1 MSRLCL
7 LLAFAGVLAGAAAV
21 DDTATPVA
29 QPLGERACKGE
40 LQFGTEIAVR
50 DVRTATVVPDAIVFD
65 RRDGHVHA
73 TVKAGRYTWPKA
85 RCQIDVELRDSR
97 DTVLAS
103 SHAILESC
111 GEIISFPGVSHA
123 PFAFPLGR
131 EEALTEATHFVLRLL
146 PLVPVPRPVIGARPR
161 KASPGEATESSGE
174 ALSELRR
181 ELKGF
186 VCVEGSFS
194 HEGRTGVYAD
204 QLSLPKIITASGKSA
219 TAAVTFEQLVGDE
232 TVEVGTRIS
241 VTPVVTDDY
250 IELKGRLV
258 LTDVLDVHANRSEW
272 GDEWTYSIRKVVKEF
287 CIRQQDLRRRPPVY
301 LFLPEGNIELRLVAY
316 PCDGEGRLLEDGAGK

>member
-1 MSRLCL
+1 MGPTRFGYTAWESHKRGLTPRRLDAAPAESHIRVAGEGGDHTAATWSPVARQGCASVLESASQPWRSRKARSTGIVSRLCL

-181 ELKGF
+181 ELKGDWVLNTF
-186 VCVEGSFS
+186 
-194 HEGRTGVYAD
+194 
-204 QLSLPKIITASGKSA
+204 LSS
-219 TAAVTFEQLVGDE
+219 
-232 TVEVGTRIS
+232 
-241 VTPVVTDDY
+241 
-250 IELKGRLV
+250 
-258 LTDVLDVHANRSEW
+258 
-272 GDEWTYSIRKVVKEF
+272 
-287 CIRQQDLRRRPPVY
+287 
-301 LFLPEGNIELRLVAY
+301 
-316 PCDGEGRLLEDGAGK
+316 GRLLWIDTRLTQSMTSTRSSMR